1 MQEEE
6 QEEETDES
14 PRKSHREEKRLNPMA
29 HHDEGSME
37 ISLGANIPLSLI
49 QGLERPLIYVH

>member
-1 MQEEE
+1 MLEDE

-49 QGLERPLIYVH
+49 